1 METRA
6 LRKNFGGHLD
16 AVAGLDMRVEE
27 GETFGLLGPNGA
39 GKTTIVRMLVTLLRP
54 TSGGASVGGF
64 DIVKEKPKVRKVVGY
79 LPQQLTSDDML
90 TGYENIQFYAKL
102 YGLQRRLRE
111 IRIAEALS
119 LVGLGEASN
128 KMVKTYSGG
137 MKRRLELASVLVCR
151 PRILF
156 LDEPSLGLDPRSR
169 NLVWD
174 FIRKLHESFEV
185 TILLTTNYM
194 DEAER
199 LCDRVAIVDVG
210 KVVVEGG
217 LSQLKELV
225 GGDVVTLKTNSQA
238 RIAEMLR
245 GHPSVRQIEELEDET
260 KIVLRGTG
268 EAAIPSFITDLGNKG
283 VEVTSVTLQKPSLDD
298 VFTTYTGR
306 TLKQESPMTA
316 PQSVRYRA
324 KMQRREGR

>member
-1 METRA
+1 
-6 LRKNFGGHLD
+6 
-16 AVAGLDMRVEE
+16 
-27 GETFGLLGPNGA
+27 
-39 GKTTIVRMLVTLLRP
+39 
-54 TSGGASVGGF
+54 
-64 DIVKEKPKVRKVVGY
+64 
-79 LPQQLTSDDML
+79 
-90 TGYENIQFYAKL
+90 
-102 YGLQRRLRE
+102 
-111 IRIAEALS
+111 
-119 LVGLGEASN
+119 
-128 KMVKTYSGG
+128 
-137 MKRRLELASVLVCR
+137 
-151 PRILF
+151 
-156 LDEPSLGLDPRSR
+156 
-169 NLVWD
+169 
-174 FIRKLHESFEV
+174 
-185 TILLTTNYM
+185 
-194 DEAER
+194 
-199 LCDRVAIVDVG
+199 VAIVDVG

-306 TLKQESPMTA
+306 TLNQESPMTA

>member
-1 METRA
+1 VETRA

-156 LDEPSLGLDPRSR
+156 LDEP
-169 NLVWD
+169 V
-174 FIRKLHESFEV
+174 
-185 TILLTTNYM
+185 
-194 DEAER
+194 
-199 LCDRVAIVDVG
+199 
-210 KVVVEGG
+210 
-217 LSQLKELV
+217 
-225 GGDVVTLKTNSQA
+225 
-238 RIAEMLR
+238 
-245 GHPSVRQIEELEDET
+245 
-260 KIVLRGTG
+260 
-268 EAAIPSFITDLGNKG
+268 
-283 VEVTSVTLQKPSLDD
+283 
-298 VFTTYTGR
+298 
-306 TLKQESPMTA
+306 
-316 PQSVRYRA
+316 
-324 KMQRREGR
+324 